1 MTGRG
6 LDLGKGPILPLL
18 LKMSWPSVAAML
30 VAAVYNLMDTFWLA
44 RINPHAIAA
53 FTVTFPIQMIFAAV
67 GIGTGIGAGSF
78 AARMFGAGKADKA
91 QQAAGQV
98 FFITAVFG
106 MLIIISTLAYPDDIL
121 RFFGATEEIL
131 PLAKDYF
138 VVAVLGSPLLLF
150 MMICNNLIRAE
161 GRPNLSMIV
170 ILSFAV
176 TGSLLDPLLILG
188 WGPFPRMGIV
198 GAAVSAC
205 IAQFAGSLLSFIFLC
220 HPTSKYHIEW
230 RYLRPA
236 PDIIYSIYQTGFP
249 SVIMNLVISAV
260 IVVYNHSLAHFGPH
274 ALATLGVCFRINGL
288 VMMVLFGIGHGLMPM
303 VGFSEGARHYG
314 RLLETVRVAV
324 RFSTIFAVICC
335 SIMEIFA
342 PQIMAAFTKDETLI
356 SIGVPALRIFVSTLP
371 LIAPSLVWINMFL
384 GLGKGTTSMLLMFV
398 RDVFFLIPLLLLLP
412 NFFGLNGIW
421 MANPISSGIAF
432 FVILV
437 WAGKELRVIEA
448 KANANVSA

>member
-1 MTGRG
+1 MTARG

-78 AARMFGAGKADKA
+78 AARMFGAGKPDKA

-98 FFITAVFG
+98 FLITALCGV
-106 MLIIISTLAYPDDIL
+106 LIIAVTLAYPDDIL
-121 RFFGATEEIL
+121 IFFGATGEIL
-131 PLAKDYF
+131 PLARDYL
-138 VVAVLGSPLLLF
+138 VVAIFGAPLLFF
-150 MMICNNLIRAE
+150 MMMTNNLLRAE
-161 GRPNLSMIV
+161 GRPNLSMAV
-170 ILSFAV
+170 ILVFAI
-176 TGSLLDPLLILG
+176 TGSILDPLLILG
-188 WGPFPRMGIV
+188 WGPFPRMEII

-205 IAQFAGSLLSFIFLC
+205 IAQGAGGLLSFHFLR
-220 HPTSKYHIEW
+220 HPTSKYHIRW
-230 RYLRPA
+230 RHLRPA
-236 PDIIYSIYQTGFP
+236 PDVIYSIYQTGFP
-249 SVIMNLVISAV
+249 SVIMNLVISVV
-260 IVVYNHSLAHFGPH
+260 IVVYNHTLAQFGPH

-288 VMMVLFGIGHGLMPM
+288 VMMVLFGIGHGVMPM

-335 SIMEIFA
+335 LIMELFA
-342 PQIMAAFTKDETLI
+342 AQIMAAFTRDETLI
-356 SIGVPALRIFVSTLP
+356 GIGVPALRIFVSTLP
-371 LIAPSLVWINMFL
+371 LIAPALMWINMFL
-384 GLGKGTTSMLLMFV
+384 GLGKGTTAMLLMFV
-398 RDVFFLIPLLLLLP
+398 RDVLFLIPLLLLLP
-412 NFFGLNGIW
+412 AAFGLNGIW
-421 MANPISSGIAF
+421 MANPISNGLAF

-437 WAGKELRVIEA
+437 CAGREMRVIGA
-448 KANANVSA
+448 RAGGNC